1 MEIQR
6 LRHFL
11 SVIEHGSIGR
21 AAEALNIS
29 QPALSKSIRRL
40 EGSLDAKLV
49 DRGPYG
55 VSPTVFGET
64 LAERARLIL
73 HEVRGA
79 EQDIAALRDL
89 RTGHVVV
96 GAGPSIVT
104 DLLPTAITAL
114 QLKRGGVRVTI
125 REALMDMQLDALAR
139 GEIDITVGAFPESL
153 SVEVRREPLFVDQT
167 VVIARPQHP
176 LNNRRRH
183 RRRLEDLSG
192 WPWVLPAA
200 PERVRDALADAFV
213 AAGLEPPR
221 PDVETNSAHCMKS
234 VVIETDFLSFMPSRL
249 IRHEVEAGLLTIIP
263 IRDHTWRRAIEI
275 VYRAQTILSPAA
287 RALIY
292 ELHDAARANDGAPAR
307 SAAGG

>member
-1 MEIQR
+1 MDVHR

-11 SVIEHGSIGR
+11 AVIEHGSIGR

-55 VSPTVFGET
+55 VSPTVFGVT
-64 LAERARLIL
+64 LADRARLIL

-89 RTGHVVV
+89 RTGHVIV

-114 QLKRGGVRVTI
+114 QVKRRGVRVTI

-153 SVEVRREPLFVDQT
+153 SIEVTREPLFVDST

-176 LNNRRRH
+176 LNNRRR
-183 RRRLEDLSG
+183 RQLEELSE

-200 PERVRDALADAFV
+200 PERVRDTLAAAFE
-213 AAGLEPPR
+213 AAGLEPPQ

-234 VVIETDFLSFMPSRL
+234 VVTETDFLSFMPSRL
-249 IRHEVEAGLLTIIP
+249 IRHEVDAGLLAAIP
-263 IRDHTWRRAIEI
+263 IRDHAWQRAIEI

-287 RALIY
+287 RALVH
-292 ELHDAARANDGAPAR
+292 ELHDAVRADARRSPPAAIL
-307 SAAGG
+307 S

>member
-1 MEIQR
+1 MGYVLYSGVVYMDVNR

-11 SVIEHGSIGR
+11 AVIEHGSIGR

-55 VSPTVFGET
+55 VSPTVFGES

-89 RTGHVVV
+89 KTGHVVI
-96 GAGPSIVT
+96 GAGPSIVP
-104 DLLPTAITAL
+104 DLLPAAITAL
-114 QLKRGGVRVTI
+114 QVKRRGVRVTI
-125 REALMDMQLDALAR
+125 REGLMDMQLDALGR
-139 GEIDITVGAFPESL
+139 GDIDITVGAFPESL
-153 SVEVRREPLFVDQT
+153 SVEVTREPLLVDT
-167 VVIARPQHP
+167 TRVIARPEHP
-176 LNNRRRH
+176 LGTGR
-183 RRRLEDLSG
+183 RRRLDDLCA

-200 PERVRDALADAFV
+200 PERVRDALNAAFEKE
-213 AAGLEPPR
+213 GLDPPQ

-234 VVIETDFLSFMPSRL
+234 LVIATDFLSFMPSRL
-249 IRHEVEAGLLTIIP
+249 IRREVDAGLLMSVP
-263 IRDHTWRRAIEI
+263 IRNRTWERTIEI

-287 RALIY
+287 PRA
-292 ELHDAARANDGAPAR
+292 GP
-307 SAAGG
+307 

>member
-21 AAEALNIS
+21 AAVALNIS

-114 QLKRGGVRVTI
+114 QLKRRGVRVTI
-125 REALMDMQLDALAR
+125 REALMDMQLDSLAR

-176 LNNRRRH
+176 LNNRRR
-183 RRRLEDLSG
+183 RRLEDLSG

-200 PERVRDALADAFV
+200 PERVRDALADAFD

-292 ELHDAARANDGAPAR
+292 ELHDAARANDRAPAR